1 MKLFLCLFIAS
12 AFSAHALE
20 TDNYLSWG
28 VNLPD
33 SGDELNVL
41 IKTQVEEVLEESFDQ
56 GLSCEQVTF
65 RIANRFKTTPRRKLF
80 EDWSSEQ
87 LESKMFPATPYHLD
101 QTIYRH
107 TSRFYMH
114 KSGISPNVQTNGIY
128 FGVDKLSHF
137 GSTGRRYLSKYLKKM
152 KRGYSAEEAEKAAI
166 RFGLANEAGIL
177 GIWASGVFSYGD
189 MEANYQGFRFYKKLC
204 LDQKDTYLQKEG
216 DSWKLVSTPDI
227 RHYVNPH
234 WDETFN
240 ISYRAPGMWNISSRI
255 IKAEY
260 CALKDSTNVKE
271 RFKFYRE
278 LGHSS
283 PSLTYINQLKEQGYK
298 KAPDPLKNQSL
309 NILCQSTE
317 E

>member
-1 MKLFLCLFIAS
+1 MKLFLCLSLTF

-33 SGDELNVL
+33 SGDELNQL
-41 IKTQVEEVLEESFDQ
+41 IRTQIEEVLDESSEQD
-56 GLSCEQVTF
+56 LSCQQVTF
-65 RIANRFKTTPRRKLF
+65 RIANRFKTTPKRKLF
-80 EDWSSEQ
+80 EDWSTEQ
-87 LESKMFPATPYHLD
+87 LVSKMYPATPYHLD

-137 GSTGRRYLSKYLKKM
+137 GSTGRRYLNKYLKKL

-204 LDQKDTYLQKEG
+204 LDPKDSYLQKEG
-216 DSWKLVSTPDI
+216 QSWKLTTIPDI
-227 RHYVNPH
+227 RHYVNPY

-240 ISYRAPGMWNISSRI
+240 ISYRASGMWNITSRI
-255 IKAEY
+255 IKEEY
-260 CALKDSTNVKE
+260 CALKESANVKE
-271 RFKFYRE
+271 RLKFYRE
-278 LGHSS
+278 LGHT
-283 PSLTYINQLKEQGYK
+283 SLSLSYINELKEQGYK
-298 KAPDPLKNQSL
+298 KAPDPLKYQSL
-309 NILCQSTE
+309 DLLCTTSE